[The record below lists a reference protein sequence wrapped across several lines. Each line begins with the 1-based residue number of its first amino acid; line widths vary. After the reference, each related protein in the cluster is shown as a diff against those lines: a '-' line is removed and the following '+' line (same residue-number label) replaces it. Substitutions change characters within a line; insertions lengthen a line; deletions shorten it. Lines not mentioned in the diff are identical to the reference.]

1 MTKAMHHVRANA
13 IAYLALF
20 VALGGTGY
28 AAIDLGPRSVGAR
41 ELKTGAVTT
50 RVLRNGSVTA
60 RKLDGNSIPL
70 SPKAW
75 ARITPSGHVL
85 AGSPGARVMTWGAG
99 NGLIAF
105 GARFRT
111 GCVSQATVEA
121 GAIGFISATAGST
134 SGGGIQVVVNM
145 ADPMQG
151 RTTLPITVVVVCP
164 GG

>member
-60 RKLDGNSIPL
+60 RKLDPNSIGA
-70 SPKAW
+70 SVRVW
-75 ARITPSGHVL
+75 AEVTREGQL
-85 AGSPGARVMTWGAG
+85 RAGSPGARVVDWVPGAG
-99 NGLIAF
+99 TIQFPAKIPF
-105 GARFRT
+105 DCFS
-111 GCVSQATVEA
+111 VATVNQLGPGFVNSGIALDKVGVNMENGTGAATTEA
-121 GAIGFISATAGST
+121 VL
-134 SGGGIQVVVNM
+134 VVV
-145 ADPMQG
+145 
-151 RTTLPITVVVVCP
+151 LCP
-164 GG
+164 GR